1 MSSASLKF
9 VIEGDPAPAVKAMQ
23 KVTGEA
29 QKSFQTIGAS
39 FKKLASV
46 GAGLVGAAG
55 LASFFKSAMAQA
67 EESQKVSAQTAAVI
81 TSTGAAANV
90 SAKHVDDLANSISKY
105 AGIDDEAIAS
115 GENMLLTFTNIK
127 NEIGKGNDVF
137 DQATKAATDMSV
149 ALGTDM
155 TSAAKTLGIALNDPV
170 KGMSKLQRAGVTF
183 TQQQKDQVAAM
194 VANNNTMGAQKTIL
208 AELSKEFGGSAAAQA
223 TASDKMKVAL
233 GNLEEE
239 VGQAL
244 LPVIEGLANFL
255 TDDVIPAFSAVVGWV
270 KDNQTT
276 VKILAGTI
284 AGLWTAWKGY
294 TILKSVSAAVSTAAA
309 KYSQFVAQLSYGNR
323 LQRTASSGLQ
333 SIGAAAGKVG
343 SAVGGI
349 AVGSTIGVLTR
360 QSSTATKAMG
370 VLASTAAGAAI
381 GFSVAGPLGAAIGA
395 GTGLLSSL
403 ATTLTGDSEATQRF
417 KADMADL
424 TAAIVENNG
433 AVNDKA
439 RADAAAALEAKG
451 VLEIAEQLHFPL
463 SKVTDAA
470 LGNTAA
476 FNDWADAL
484 NKAKTEIGSK
494 SWRSALDMSL
504 SQSSVTRMTD
514 TVGTLGDIR
523 DTMDGAVGAGHRM
536 AAATDQ
542 TAESMRTATGAISD
556 AGDAASTTKDAI
568 DKLSSSFDK
577 LNGRTIDAAEA
588 EIAWQD
594 SLTAVTKELKGH
606 NKSLALDSKTG
617 RDHLQVVFDSI
628 KAAQDDAQAT
638 LQRTNS
644 SKKARAAFQSDIGT
658 LKQHMIALGFDKGK
672 VQDLI
677 AEYGK
682 TPKFETTKFDAQTA
696 AASQQA
702 RELQSQV
709 DALSRGVI
717 IPVHIEQSG
726 TFHVPGSGVQGQ
738 ASGTSSAPAGWSW
751 VGERG
756 PELMSFRGGERV
768 LSHPQSMRVSRGYA
782 NGTGGGGTAP
792 GPQRVTG
799 RTRLEVDHQ
808 GGLWAL
814 IDGVVEDKLEH
825 RRSVIGMDN

>member
-9 VIEGDPAPAVKAMQ
+9 VIEGDPAPAVKAMRT
-23 KVTGEA
+23 VTGEA
-29 QKSFQTIGAS
+29 QKSSQTIGAS

-55 LASFFKSAMAQA
+55 VVSFFKSSMAEA
-67 EESQKVSAQTAAVI
+67 EEAQKVAGQTAAVI
-81 TSTGAAANV
+81 ASTGSAANV

-115 GENMLLTFTNIK
+115 GENMLLTFTNVR
-127 NEIGKGNDVF
+127 NEVGKGNDVF
-137 DQATKAATDMSV
+137 DQATKAATDMAV
-149 ALGTDM
+149 ALGTDV
-155 TSAAKTLGIALNDPV
+155 TGAAKTLGIALNDPV
-170 KGMSKLQRAGVTF
+170 KGMSKLQKAGVTF
-183 TQQQKDQVAAM
+183 TDQQKEQVAQM
-194 VANNNTMGAQKTIL
+194 VENNNTMGAQKVIL

-255 TDDVIPAFSAVVGWV
+255 TDDVIPAFSAVVGWI
-270 KDNQTT
+270 KQNQTT
-276 VKILAGTI
+276 VKILAGVV
-284 AGLWTAWKGY
+284 AAMWVAWKGY
-294 TILKSVSAAVSTAAA
+294 KILTAVSAAYTALIAKMAA
-309 KYSQFVAQLSYGNR
+309 GNA
-323 LQRTASSGLQ
+323 LQR
-333 SIGAAAGKVG
+333 AAAGNMRN
-343 SAVGGI
+343 
-349 AVGSTIGVLTR
+349 L
-360 QSSTATKAMG
+360 
-370 VLASTAAGAAI
+370 AGAA
-381 GFSVAGPLGAAIGA
+381 GVA
-395 GTGLLSSL
+395 
-403 ATTLTGDSEATQRF
+403 
-417 KADMADL
+417 
-424 TAAIVENNG
+424 TAAIVLVAKAWSDNSAKQERAKAAMQDLQDAITADNLAIGSNTR
-433 AVNDKA
+433 AVVANKLEQDGIYKIA
-439 RADAAAALEAKG
+439 QRAGIGLDE
-451 VLEIAEQLHFPL
+451 
-463 SKVTDAA
+463 VTDAA
-470 LGNTAA
+470 LGNAEAQKKLRAQLGPAA
-476 FNDWADAL
+476 AELKISGSEAQQLGIFTLGMADDVDSAAASARRL
-484 NKAKTEIGSK
+484 N
-494 SWRSALDMSL
+494 
-504 SQSSVTRMTD
+504 SVTSKTAD
-514 TVGTLGDIR
+514 SQKE
-523 DTMDGAVGAGHRM
+523 
-536 AAATDQ
+536 AA
-542 TAESMRTATGAISD
+542 GAIKD
-556 AGDAASTTKDAI
+556 TGVQASTTKDAI
-568 DKLSSSFDK
+568 DGLKSAFDK
-577 LNGRTIDAAEA
+577 LNGKTIDAAEA

-606 NKSLALDSKTG
+606 NKSLALDTKTG

-677 AEYGK
+677 AEYGR
-682 TPKFETTKFDAQTA
+682 TPKFEVTRFDAQTSA
-696 AASQQA
+696 AKQKANDLQA
-702 RELQSQV
+702 QV
-709 DALSRGVI
+709 DALRQGVI

-726 TFHVPGSGVQGQ
+726 YFHVPGSGVQGQ

-756 PELMSFRGGERV
+756 PELMRFRGGERV

-782 NGTGGGGTAP
+782 GGTGTITTP

-799 RTRLEVDHQ
+799 RMRLEVDGQ

-814 IDGVVEDKLEH
+814 LDGVVDDKLEH